1 MVPADERVTLTA
13 STLKGIAHP
22 LRVRLLGLLRSDG
35 PSTATKLAQRVGE
48 SSGVTSY
55 HLRQLALHGF
65 VEEDPDRGSGRE
77 RWWRARHRSSELTAA
92 DARQAPEDAE
102 AFLRAVAALAADR
115 VNAWLDGAPTRPA
128 AWDDSGTL
136 SDWSLRLTAQE
147 AAALVSELEA
157 VVERYR
163 MDRPD
168 VPAPA
173 GTERVIAQIQ
183 VLPFLA
189 DEPQP

>member
-1 MVPADERVTLTA
+1 MAGPAPV
-13 STLKGIAHP
+13 
-22 LRVRLLGLLRSDG
+22 
-35 PSTATKLAQRVGE
+35 QR
-48 SSGVTSY
+48 T
-55 HLRQLALHGF
+55 H
-65 VEEDPDRGSGRE
+65 RGGRPPG
-77 RWWRARHRSSELTAA
+77 A
-92 DARQAPEDAE
+92 EDAE

-168 VPAPA
+168 VPAPPA
-173 GTERVIAQIQ
+173 PNA
-183 VLPFLA
+183 
-189 DEPQP
+189 